1 MTQNKGDIII
11 MKIKEKLTS
20 RKFWMTV
27 IAAVAGIAQLL
38 GADDTVTTLIGAI
51 LTLVPSVVYV
61 ITEGKLDAEKL
72 TDVINSVTDT
82 LDSEDK

>member
-1 MTQNKGDIII
+1 

>member
-1 MTQNKGDIII
+1 
-11 MKIKEKLTS
+11 
-20 RKFWMTV
+20 MTV